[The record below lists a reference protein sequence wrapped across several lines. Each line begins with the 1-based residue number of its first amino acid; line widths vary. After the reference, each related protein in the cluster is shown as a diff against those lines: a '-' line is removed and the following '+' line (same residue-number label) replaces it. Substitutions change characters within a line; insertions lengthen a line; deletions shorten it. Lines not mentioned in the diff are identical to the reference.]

1 MDIFE
6 FAIQME
12 HDGEK
17 YYREQA
23 EKNKDNG
30 LKNVFEMLAE
40 DEKHHAKIL
49 EDVSAGVSL
58 IQTDTLT
65 KSKNIFDGMG
75 DFKDA
80 TKAEPSQIDLYTMAL
95 EMEQKSID
103 LYQEYLEK
111 ADDMTQKEVF
121 SYLVSQEKDHYAVI
135 EELLIMVRHALQWVE
150 DAEFGRRKEY

>member
-12 HDGEK
+12 NEGES
-17 YYREQA
+17 YYRQQA

-30 LKNVFEMLAE
+30 LRGVFEMLAE
-40 DEKHHAKIL
+40 DEKRHARIL
-49 EDVSAGVSL
+49 KDKAAGTAL

-65 KSKNIFDGMG
+65 KSKSVFEGMD
-75 DFKDA
+75 DFKDE
-80 TKAEPSQIDLYTMAL
+80 TKVVPGQIDLYTMAL
-95 EMEQKSID
+95 QMEQKSID
-103 LYQEYLEK
+103 LYEEYLSK
-111 ADDMTQKEVF
+111 ADDDSQKEIF

-135 EELLIMVRHALQWVE
+135 EELLIMVRHSLQWVE